1 MTDTVPRTRDNGP
14 SPPNGGI
21 ATVDERRGL
30 SKVVYYVMLGLAGLL
45 ILYGIAAIVG
55 LPVPR

>member
-1 MTDTVPRTRDNGP
+1 MPGTVAGDCDSGP